1 MNWDLIRNR
10 VWWPQERV
18 GYLPPPPLCPDKVFV
33 LQVCNENASRD
44 DNFDLYLNNQFIGAL
59 DLNQDAQ
66 VGSIFIGSTDTNKVV
81 TQPDFICPLAGMVVY
96 HFNPLF
102 LTTGLNTVFMDNTQ
116 SNGNGNAGTIQIRNY
131 EIDPNNP
138 NGLINPCVV
147 SNQSFSPPNGGDWTA
162 TFDYTECCP
171 E

>member
-10 VWWPQERV
+10 VWWAQDPN
-18 GYLPPPPLCPDKVFV
+18 GFLPPPPTCPDKVFV
-33 LQVCNENASRD
+33 LQVCNENSARD

-59 DLNQDAQ
+59 DLNQNAQ
-66 VGSIFIGSTDTNKVV
+66 VGSIFIGSTDTNKVI
-81 TQPDFICPLAGMVVY
+81 TQPDFICPLDNMVVY
-96 HFNPLF
+96 YFNPLF
-102 LTTGLNTVFMDNTQ
+102 LTTGLNTIFMDNTQ

-131 EIDPNNP
+131 EIDPNDP

-147 SNQSFSPPNGGDWTA
+147 SNQGFSPADGADWTA
-162 TFDYTECCP
+162 EFNYTECCP